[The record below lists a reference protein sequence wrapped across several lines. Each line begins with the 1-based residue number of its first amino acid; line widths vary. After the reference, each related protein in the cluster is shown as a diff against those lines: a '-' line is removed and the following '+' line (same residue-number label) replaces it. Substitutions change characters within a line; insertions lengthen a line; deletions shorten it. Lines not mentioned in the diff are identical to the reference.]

1 MRRRLDL
8 LAEHRVRLPREEA
21 LSELRDDVVRA
32 AYVEG
37 DFEGD
42 FVLTGGLRRSYYFD
56 KYLFETR
63 PAILRR
69 LGRFLADLV
78 PRDTGGWPL
87 RHSEPWPSALPS
99 RWSWACRS

>member
-1 MRRRLDL
+1 M
-8 LAEHRVRLPREEA
+8 H
-21 LSELRDDVVRA
+21 
-32 AYVEG
+32 
-37 DFEGD
+37 
-42 FVLTGGLRRSYYFD
+42 FD

-63 PAILRR
+63 PAVLRR

-99 RWSWACRS
+99 RWSWALPLVIVRPDSEPGSSHAIEGELYAQEEVTLIEDMVVTGDRGSHRPACCSFQP